1 MDCCKFS
8 YFSDKKDF
16 VAIKTVIMTMKSTFM
31 LMIPG
36 ILFEIEKTQIR
47 FFCIYPKNS
56 GAGAFKVKL

>member
-47 FFCIYPKNS
+47 FLYLPEK
-56 GAGAFKVKL
+56 

>member
-16 VAIKTVIMTMKSTFM
+16 VAINTVIMTMKSTFM
-31 LMIPG
+31 LMIPR

-47 FFCIYPKNS
+47 FFVSTRKIVVLELS
-56 GAGAFKVKL
+56 R

>member
-1 MDCCKFS
+1 MGCCKFS

-16 VAIKTVIMTMKSTFM
+16 VVIKTVIMTMKSTFM

-36 ILFEIEKTQIR
+36 ILFEIENSDKV
-47 FFCIYPKNS
+47 FCIYSKNS

>member
-36 ILFEIEKTQIR
+36 ILFEIEK
-47 FFCIYPKNS
+47 NS
-56 GAGAFKVKL
+56 DKVFVSTRKIVVLELSR

>member
-47 FFCIYPKNS
+47 FCIYPKNS

>member
-1 MDCCKFS
+1 MGCCKFS
-8 YFSDKKDF
+8 YFSDKK

-47 FFCIYPKNS
+47 FFVSTRKIVVLELS
-56 GAGAFKVKL
+56 R

>member
-16 VAIKTVIMTMKSTFM
+16 VAIKTVISMKSTFM

-47 FFCIYPKNS
+47 FFVSTRKIVVLELS
-56 GAGAFKVKL
+56 R

>member
-1 MDCCKFS
+1 MDCGKFS

-16 VAIKTVIMTMKSTFM
+16 VAIKSTFM

-47 FFCIYPKNS
+47 FFVSTRKIVVLELS
-56 GAGAFKVKL
+56 R

>member
-36 ILFEIEKTQIR
+36 ILFEIEKTQI
-47 FFCIYPKNS
+47 FCIYPKNS

>member
-16 VAIKTVIMTMKSTFM
+16 VTIKTVIMTMKSTFM

-47 FFCIYPKNS
+47 FFVSTRKIVVLELS
-56 GAGAFKVKL
+56 R

>member
-36 ILFEIEKTQIR
+36 ILFEIEKNSDKV
-47 FFCIYPKNS
+47 FCIYRKIVVLELS
-56 GAGAFKVKL
+56 R

>member
-8 YFSDKKDF
+8 YFSDKNDF
-16 VAIKTVIMTMKSTFM
+16 VAIKTVIMTMNSTFM

-47 FFCIYPKNS
+47 FFVSTRKIVVLELS
-56 GAGAFKVKL
+56 R

>member
-8 YFSDKKDF
+8 YFSDKKAF

-47 FFCIYPKNS
+47 FFVSTRKIVVLELS
-56 GAGAFKVKL
+56 R

>member
-8 YFSDKKDF
+8 YFYQKKDF

-47 FFCIYPKNS
+47 FFVSTRK
-56 GAGAFKVKL
+56 

>member
-16 VAIKTVIMTMKSTFM
+16 VAIKTVIMTMKS
-31 LMIPG
+31 

-47 FFCIYPKNS
+47 FFVSTRKIVVLELS
-56 GAGAFKVKL
+56 R

>member
-1 MDCCKFS
+1 MGCCKFS

-47 FFCIYPKNS
+47 FFVSTRK
-56 GAGAFKVKL
+56 

>member
-31 LMIPG
+31 LMIPV

-47 FFCIYPKNS
+47 FFVSTRKIVVLELS
-56 GAGAFKVKL
+56 R

>member
-31 LMIPG
+31 LMIPPESY
-36 ILFEIEKTQIR
+36 LK
-47 FFCIYPKNS
+47 
-56 GAGAFKVKL
+56 